1 MLRNN
6 VVTVDLGKIRQN
18 YLLQKSL
25 LPRKTEIMPVVKADA
40 YGHGMVPVAT
50 ALHSMGAK
58 HFAVALAEE
67 GVELR
72 EGGISGEIL
81 VLGPAMEEAAEECVR
96 HDLTQT
102 VFTPEMVEIL
112 EKEAEKQGR
121 DALIHIKLDTGMGRI
136 GLRTFQEA
144 EALAEALKHAPH
156 VKATGIYTH
165 FCLAD
170 EQLENDGIN
179 AFTRQQLAR
188 FKELRSCFD
197 PSIPAHVSNSAMG
210 LLMPEGDFAMVR
222 QGISLYGYPPVPTE
236 LPFEPALRWDTE
248 VSCLK
253 TLHAG
258 DPVGYGCTFV
268 ADRDIRVATV
278 AVGYGDGYHR
288 AVSGKGFMLVGGKRC
303 PILGRI
309 CMDQTMI
316 DVTEVP
322 NVQLGDRV
330 TLIGEQQGQR
340 ITAEELA
347 QWAGTISYEVLLG
360 ITRRVHRV
368 WLHALRFC
376 EN

>member
-144 EALAEALKHAPH
+144 EALAEA
-156 VKATGIYTH
+156 
-165 FCLAD
+165 
-170 EQLENDGIN
+170 
-179 AFTRQQLAR
+179 
-188 FKELRSCFD
+188 
-197 PSIPAHVSNSAMG
+197 
-210 LLMPEGDFAMVR
+210 
-222 QGISLYGYPPVPTE
+222 
-236 LPFEPALRWDTE
+236 
-248 VSCLK
+248 
-253 TLHAG
+253 
-258 DPVGYGCTFV
+258 
-268 ADRDIRVATV
+268 
-278 AVGYGDGYHR
+278 
-288 AVSGKGFMLVGGKRC
+288 
-303 PILGRI
+303 
-309 CMDQTMI
+309 
-316 DVTEVP
+316 
-322 NVQLGDRV
+322 
-330 TLIGEQQGQR
+330 
-340 ITAEELA
+340 A
-347 QWAGTISYEVLLG
+347 Q
-360 ITRRVHRV
+360 
-368 WLHALRFC
+368 
-376 EN
+376 

>member
-25 LPRKTEIMPVVKADA
+25 LPRTTEIMPVVKADA
-40 YGHGMVPVAT
+40 YGHGMTQVAT

-58 HFAVALAEE
+58 HFATALAEE

-72 EGGISGEIL
+72 EAGISGEIL

-96 HDLTQT
+96 HELTQT
-102 VFTPEMVEIL
+102 VFTPEMVETL
-112 EKEAEKQGR
+112 EKEAEKQQR

-144 EALAEALKHAPH
+144 EKLAEALTHAPH

-170 EQLENDGIN
+170 EQLENGGIN

-188 FKELRSCFD
+188 FRELRSCFD
-197 PSIPAHVSNSAMG
+197 PAIPAHVSNSAMG
-210 LLMPEGDFAMVR
+210 LLMPEGNFAMVR

-236 LPFEPALRWDTE
+236 LPFEPALSWDTE
-248 VSCLK
+248 VSCIK
-253 TLHAG
+253 TIHAG

-268 ADRDIRVATV
+268 AEKDTRVATV

-288 AVSGKGFMLVGGKRC
+288 AVGGRGFMLVDGRRC
-303 PILGRI
+303 PILGRV

-316 DVTEVP
+316 DVTDVP
-322 NVQLGDRV
+322 GVKLGDRV

-347 QWAGTISYEVLLG
+347 EWAGTIGYEVLLS
-360 ITRRVHRV
+360 ITRRVHRI
-368 WLHALRFC
+368 WLHA
-376 EN
+376 

>member
-121 DALIHIKLDTGMGRI
+121 DALIHIKLDTGMSRLGFDAENENTVLMVEKLAQSGSLHITGIFTHFAVADEDTPVSRDFTRLQFERFMRVCNRLQADGVNV
-136 GLRTFQEA
+136 GLRHCCNSAGTLLHPAYHLDMCRLGLSQYGLDPDPCMK
-144 EALAEALKHAPH
+144 ALLDVRPAMSLYTVVSM
-156 VKATGIYTH
+156 VK
-165 FCLAD
+165 
-170 EQLENDGIN
+170 E
-179 AFTRQQLAR
+179 
-188 FKELRSCFD
+188 
-197 PSIPAHVSNSAMG
+197 IPAGATVSYG
-210 LLMPEGDFAMVR
+210 R
-222 QGISLYGYPPVPTE
+222 QYTAPT
-236 LPFEPALRWDTE
+236 PR
-248 VSCLK
+248 
-253 TLHAG
+253 
-258 DPVGYGCTFV
+258 
-268 ADRDIRVATV
+268 RIATV
-278 AVGYGDGYHR
+278 AIGYADGYPRSLSNR
-288 AVSGKGFMLVGGKRC
+288 AEMLLHGKRA
-303 PILGRI
+303 PVIGRV
-309 CMDQTMI
+309 CMDQLML
-316 DVTEVP
+316 DVTDIPEARM
-322 NVQLGDRV
+322 GDIAVVAGSEGGESV
-330 TLIGEQQGQR
+330 TFDDMAR
-340 ITAEELA
+340 
-347 QWAGTISYEVLLG
+347 WAGTINYEIICG
-360 ITRRVHRV
+360 ISKRVPRV
-368 WLHALRFC
+368 IT
-376 EN
+376 E

>member
-165 FCLAD
+165 FCMAD
-170 EQLENDGIN
+170 EQLENGGIN

-268 ADRDIRVATV
+268 AERDIRVATV

-288 AVSGKGFMLVGGKRC
+288 AVSGKGFMLVCGKRC

-330 TLIGEQQGQR
+330 TLIGEQPLDR
-340 ITAEELA
+340 
-347 QWAGTISYEVLLG
+347 
-360 ITRRVHRV
+360 
-368 WLHALRFC
+368 
-376 EN
+376 

>member
-1 MLRNN
+1 
-6 VVTVDLGKIRQN
+6 
-18 YLLQKSL
+18 
-25 LPRKTEIMPVVKADA
+25 
-40 YGHGMVPVAT
+40 
-50 ALHSMGAK
+50 
-58 HFAVALAEE
+58 
-67 GVELR
+67 
-72 EGGISGEIL
+72 
-81 VLGPAMEEAAEECVR
+81 
-96 HDLTQT
+96 
-102 VFTPEMVEIL
+102 
-112 EKEAEKQGR
+112 
-121 DALIHIKLDTGMGRI
+121 MGRI

-170 EQLENDGIN
+170 EQLENGGIN

-268 ADRDIRVATV
+268 AERDIRVATV

-330 TLIGEQQGQR
+330 TLIGEQRGQR
-340 ITAEELA
+340 ISAEELA

-368 WLHALRFC
+368 WLHA
-376 EN
+376 

>member
-25 LPRKTEIMPVVKADA
+25 LPWKTEIMPVVKADA

-170 EQLENDGIN
+170 EQLENGGIN

-330 TLIGEQQGQR
+330 TLIGEQRGQR
-340 ITAEELA
+340 ISAEELA

-368 WLHALRFC
+368 WLHA
-376 EN
+376 